1 MKNGLKDARSMNS
14 EEIQKVRSKALRCRE
29 LSNSAS
35 DPEVKQELQRVAA
48 ELETALLV
56 LEDER
61 SKCDAA
67 LREDP
72 AREAVSDSALKPS

>member
-1 MKNGLKDARSMNS
+1 MIS

-67 LREDP
+67 LREHP

>member
-1 MKNGLKDARSMNS
+1 MNS